1 MKTYRRLFIFMLV
14 GIFLLLEATALVGQ
28 EKYSIFT
35 GKVINIRFRK
45 WLDVEGADKVV
56 MNFRIG
62 TKTVYKPHRYPNP
75 GERVKVEYLTQKGVP
90 VGYTVTILEA
100 K

>member
-1 MKTYRRLFIFMLV
+1 MKIYKKSFIFLLV
-14 GIFLLLEATALVGQ
+14 TVFLLLEATVLVAQ
-28 EKYSIFT
+28 EKYSVFT

-45 WLDVEGADKVV
+45 WLDVEGDDKVV

-62 TKTVYKPHRYPNP
+62 TRTIYNPKRYPAL
-75 GERVKVEYLTQKGVP
+75 GERVKVEYLTDRGVP
-90 VGYTVTILEA
+90 VGYTVTILGT

>member
-1 MKTYRRLFIFMLV
+1 MKTYKRTFIFLLV
-14 GIFLLLEATALVGQ
+14 AIFLLLEATVLVAQ
-28 EKYSIFT
+28 EKFSVFT
-35 GKVINIRFRK
+35 GKVVNIRFRK
-45 WLDVEGADKVV
+45 WLDVEGDDKVV

-62 TKTVYKPHRYPNP
+62 TKTVYNPKRYPFL
-75 GERVKVEYLTQKGVP
+75 GERVKVEYLTNRGVP